1 MLSLSRFCR
10 RVRRVTTADHDWS
23 EEALG
28 LIETR
33 GLVGALEAADAGL
46 KAADVRLLGTERADA
61 GLVTVKF
68 AGDVAAVK
76 SAVDAGAA
84 AAERVGQL
92 VSVHVIPRPSAGIG
106 LALADDEPSAGQRVP
121 MRGGRVD
128 LAQLAHERVVELR
141 AMARR
146 IPTFP
151 IKGRDV
157 ARAGR
162 DELLAAFRSLN
173 G

>member
-1 MLSLSRFCR
+1 
-10 RVRRVTTADHDWS
+10 VGWS
-23 EEALG
+23 EQALG
-28 LIETR
+28 LVETK
-33 GLVGALEAADAGL
+33 GLIGAIEAADAGA
-46 KAADVRLLGTERADA
+46 KAANVKLLGQERADA
-61 GLVTVKF
+61 GLVMVSF
-68 AGDVAAVK
+68 SGDVAAVK
-76 SAVDAGAA
+76 AAVDAGAA

-92 VSVHVIPRPSAGIG
+92 VSAHVIPRPHRSLDLIEG
-106 LALADDEPSAGQRVP
+106 DEDSKPPAETPPDVP
-121 MRGGRVD
+121 MVGDNVD
-128 LAQLAHERVVELR
+128 VSALEKAKVIDLR

-146 IPTFP
+146 LPDFP

>member
-1 MLSLSRFCR
+1 MTPAERGWSL
-10 RVRRVTTADHDWS
+10 D
-23 EEALG
+23 ALG
-28 LIETR
+28 LVETR

-68 AGDVAAVK
+68 LGEVAAVK
-76 SAVDAGAA
+76 AAVDAGAA
-84 AAERVGQL
+84 AAQRVGQL
-92 VSVHVIPRPSAGIG
+92 VAVHVIPRPHEDLGI
-106 LALADDEPSAGQRVP
+106 AAEDDEASDAPLTRDHLDREHLEQLKV
-121 MRGGRVD
+121 VD
-128 LAQLAHERVVELR
+128 LRSL
-141 AMARR
+141 ARR
-146 IPTFP
+146 VANFP

-162 DELLAAFRSLN
+162 DELLAAFRVLSN

>member
-1 MLSLSRFCR
+1 
-10 RVRRVTTADHDWS
+10 VTPADDAWAFG
-23 EEALG
+23 ALG

-33 GLVGALEAADAGL
+33 GLVGAIEACDAGL
-46 KAADVRLLGTERADA
+46 KAADVRLHGTERADA

-68 AGDVAAVK
+68 TGDVAAVK
-76 SAVDAGAA
+76 AAVDAGAS

-92 VSVHVIPRPSAGIG
+92 VSVHVIPRPHAEMPVVIE
-106 LALADDEPSAGQRVP
+106 DDEAPAARVLP
-121 MRGGRVD
+121 VTGGRID
-128 LAQLAHERVVELR
+128 IDQLSQSRVIDLR

-146 IPTFP
+146 VENFP

-162 DELLAAFRSLN
+162 EELLAAFRSLN